1 MKIQP
6 LGNRVVLKALP
17 EEEVS
22 KGGIIL
28 PETAEKEKPEQAE
41 VVAVG
46 PGKLLDDGKRS
57 EIEVKVG
64 DKVLF
69 SKYSPTEV
77 KLDEEEY
84 LIVGEEDILGIIE

>member
-17 EEEVS
+17 EEEVT

-46 PGKLLDDGKRS
+46 PGKLLEDGKRS
-57 EIEVKVG
+57 EMEIEVG
-64 DKVLF
+64 NKVLF
-69 SKYSPTEV
+69 SKYSPTEI

>member
-1 MKIQP
+1 MKIKP

-17 EEEVS
+17 EEEVT

-28 PETAEKEKPEQAE
+28 PETAEKEKPEQAK

-46 PGKLLDDGKRS
+46 PGKLLEDGKRS
-57 EIEVKVG
+57 GMEIKVG

-69 SKYSPTEV
+69 SKYSPTEI

-84 LIVGEEDILGIIE
+84 LIVGEEDVLGVIE

>member
-1 MKIQP
+1 MKIKP
-6 LGNRVVLKALP
+6 LGNRVVLKSLP

-28 PETAEKEKPEQAE
+28 PDTAEKEKPEQAE
-41 VVAVG
+41 VIAVG

-57 EIEVKVG
+57 EMEISVG
-64 DKVLF
+64 DKVIF
-69 SKYSPTEV
+69 SKYSPTEI

-84 LIVGEEDILGIIE
+84 LIVGEEDILGVIE

>member
-1 MKIQP
+1 MKIKP
-6 LGNRVVLKALP
+6 LGNRVVLKSLP
-17 EEEVS
+17 EKEVT

-28 PETAEKEKPEQAE
+28 PDTAEKEKPEQAE

-64 DKVLF
+64 DKVIF
-69 SKYSPTEV
+69 SKYSPTEI

-84 LIVGEEDILGIIE
+84 LIVGEEDILGVIE